1 MITSFSAARAMKE
14 NDETER
20 WNSKWIFYSHGQ
32 YFYFKLIRWNATDS
46 VFIFSYFSC
55 RKEISWAVKYKLSVG
70 SREMSQSAAL
80 NTNWYPDQDRRSSRV
95 VDGPRWS
102 ISILAYVG
110 FKMSVW
116 RRGNSYNGLYC
127 CCVRLW
133 WFVNVIKQASSAELA
148 SLVTTIGTNSDQ
160 TFVIS
165 STNGPRYV
173 LPLTLI
179 IISWE

>member
-55 RKEISWAVKYKLSVG
+55 RKEISWVVKYKLSVG

-110 FKMSVW
+110 LKTSVVGEEILVSSGPCSVSGW
-116 RRGNSYNGLYC
+116 SE
-127 CCVRLW
+127 
-133 WFVNVIKQASSAELA
+133 WFVNVINLQPCQF
-148 SLVTTIGTNSDQ
+148 VTTIGTKIDQ
-160 TFVIS
+160 IVIS

-173 LPLTLI
+173 LQ
-179 IISWE
+179 

>member
-95 VDGPRWS
+95 VEGPRWS

-110 FKMSVW
+110 LKTLVVGEEILQSSGPCSVSGW
-116 RRGNSYNGLYC
+116 SE
-127 CCVRLW
+127 
-133 WFVNVIKQASSAELA
+133 WFVNVINLQPCQF
-148 SLVTTIGTNSDQ
+148 VTTIGTKIEQ
-160 TFVIS
+160 IVIS

-173 LPLTLI
+173 LQ
-179 IISWE
+179 

>member
-95 VDGPRWS
+95 VEGPRWS

-110 FKMSVW
+110 LKTLVVGEEILLSSGPCSVSSW
-116 RRGNSYNGLYC
+116 SE
-127 CCVRLW
+127 
-133 WFVNVIKQASSAELA
+133 WFVNVINLQPCQF
-148 SLVTTIGTNSDQ
+148 VTTIGTKIDQ
-160 TFVIS
+160 IVIS

-173 LPLTLI
+173 LQ
-179 IISWE
+179 

>member
-95 VDGPRWS
+95 VEGPRWS

-110 FKMSVW
+110 LKTLVVGEEILLSSGPCSVSGW
-116 RRGNSYNGLYC
+116 SE
-127 CCVRLW
+127 
-133 WFVNVIKQASSAELA
+133 WFVNVINLQPCQF
-148 SLVTTIGTNSDQ
+148 VTTIGTKIDQ
-160 TFVIS
+160 IVIS

-173 LPLTLI
+173 LQ
-179 IISWE
+179 

>member
-110 FKMSVW
+110 LKTLVVGEEILLSSGPCSVSCW
-116 RRGNSYNGLYC
+116 SE
-127 CCVRLW
+127 
-133 WFVNVIKQASSAELA
+133 WFVNVINLQPCQF
-148 SLVTTIGTNSDQ
+148 VTTIGTKIDQ
-160 TFVIS
+160 IVIS

-173 LPLTLI
+173 LQ
-179 IISWE
+179 

>member
-110 FKMSVW
+110 LKTSVVGEEILLSSGPCSVSGW
-116 RRGNSYNGLYC
+116 SE
-127 CCVRLW
+127 
-133 WFVNVIKQASSAELA
+133 WFVNVINLQPCQF
-148 SLVTTIGTNSDQ
+148 VTTIGTKIDQ
-160 TFVIS
+160 IVIS

-173 LPLTLI
+173 LQ
-179 IISWE
+179 

>member
-110 FKMSVW
+110 LKTSVVGEEILLSSGPCRVSGW
-116 RRGNSYNGLYC
+116 SE
-127 CCVRLW
+127 
-133 WFVNVIKQASSAELA
+133 WFVNVINLQPCQF
-148 SLVTTIGTNSDQ
+148 VTTIGTKIDQ
-160 TFVIS
+160 IVIS

-173 LPLTLI
+173 LQ
-179 IISWE
+179 